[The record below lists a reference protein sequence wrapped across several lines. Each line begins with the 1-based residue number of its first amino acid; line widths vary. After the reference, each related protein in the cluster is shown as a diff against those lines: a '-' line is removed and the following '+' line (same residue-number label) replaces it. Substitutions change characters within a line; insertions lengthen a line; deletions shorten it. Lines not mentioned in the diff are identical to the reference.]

1 MMSSWCL
8 CFQSVWRWLYC
19 LSELFIWVKKC
30 GLKLLQSRLLI
41 LPKSQSSYPTKKWN
55 SIIVIKW
62 KHQWILWH
70 TWKTG
75 KQLILSQVCF
85 PYLIIKMWLWQFER
99 NSNIEMLSSSFPFQ
113 FCSGSKIFST
123 YFQNISYQ
131 FCITF
136 VLITTSISHKFH
148 DGWKSGKAD

>member
-1 MMSSWCL
+1 MS
-8 CFQSVWRWLYC
+8 FTIVH
-19 LSELFIWVKKC
+19 LSEKMRVKIIAK
-30 GLKLLQSRLLI
+30 QI
-41 LPKSQSSYPTKKWN
+41 THPTQKSKWN
-55 SIIVIKW
+55 SILLIKW
-62 KHQWILWH
+62 EHHWILWH
-70 TWKTG
+70 MWKTG

-85 PYLIIKMWLWQFER
+85 PYLIIKMWLWQCER
-99 NSNIEMLSSSFPFQ
+99 KFNKEMLSSSFPFQ

-148 DGWKSGKAD
+148 DGWKSGTAD